1 MISMPASSPAAIQ
14 ADIDNSISGS
24 DSDSDSDLT
33 AVKSGDLHCLDCGT
47 LQHTCPCGCAGT
59 SSLANMRRDLL
70 GKKRGKATDTTA
82 MDPSCN
88 LPAE

>member
-47 LQHTCPCGCAGT
+47 LQHTCPCG
-59 SSLANMRRDLL
+59 
-70 GKKRGKATDTTA
+70 
-82 MDPSCN
+82 
-88 LPAE
+88 